1 MALTDTAI
9 RNLKPQQTPLKKSDG
24 GGLYLLIM
32 PEGSKLWRLA
42 YRFAGKQKTIA
53 LGPYPTVTLAMARA
67 AKVESKRLHA
77 QGVDPSEKRKA
88 DKRAAAAARTFGEVA
103 DEWFDTKREPEAKS
117 EATLKR
123 DRWLKGEWKSEIG
136 HRPIGEIEPPELLRA
151 LKKVQAR
158 EHYET
163 ASRMRTLASQV
174 FRFGIA
180 SGYCQRDMAADL
192 KEALTSPRS
201 KPRPG
206 LTEPAAVGKLCRAI
220 EDYVGKGALVRL
232 ALRLLS
238 LTLLR
243 PGEVAK
249 AEWSEIDFDN
259 RVWTIPAAKMKM
271 RRDHQVPLSPQAL
284 NVLVAVKAINGNR
297 RHVFATYED
306 KPLSG
311 NTFNTALR
319 IMGYDAQNQHCAHGF
334 RATAST
340 LLNEERGADGKPAWH
355 PDIIELQLAHVDG
368 DNIRATYNRA
378 QYWPDRVRLMQHW
391 AERLDHLRDG
401 ARVVTLSRPATG

>member
-1 MALTDTAI
+1 VALTDTAI
-9 RNLKPQQTPLKKSDG
+9 RNLKPQQKPYKKSDG
-24 GGLYLLIM
+24 GGLQLHVM

-42 YRFAGKQKTIA
+42 YRFTGKQKTIS
-53 LGPYPTVTLAMARA
+53 LGSYPVVTLAMARDGRDEA
-67 AKVESKRLHA
+67 RRLLA
-77 QGVDPSEKRKA
+77 QGVDPSEQRKA

-151 LKKVQAR
+151 LKKVEAR
-158 EHYET
+158 KHYET
-163 ASRMRTLASQV
+163 GARMRTLASQV

-192 KEALTSPRS
+192 KDALTSPRS

-206 LTEPAAVGKLCRAI
+206 LTDPAAVGKLCREI
-220 EDYVGKGALVRL
+220 DGYVGKGPLVRS

-238 LTLLR
+238 LTLVR
-243 PGEVAK
+243 PGEVAR
-249 AEWSEIDFDN
+249 AEWSEIDLASL
-259 RVWTIPAAKMKM
+259 VWTIPAAKMKM
-271 RRDHQVPLSPQAL
+271 RRDHQVPLSQQARD
-284 NVLVAVKAINGNR
+284 VFAAVKEVNGKR
-297 RHVFATYED
+297 RYVFATYED

-319 IMGYDAQNQHCAHGF
+319 IMGYDTQKEHCAHGF
-334 RATAST
+334 RTTAST
-340 LLNEERGADGKPAWH
+340 LLNEERGPDGKPVWH
-355 PDIIELQLAHVDG
+355 PDVVELQLAHVDA
-368 DNIRATYNRA
+368 NNTRAIYNRA

-391 AERLDHLRDG
+391 ADRLDELRDG
-401 ARVVTLSRPATG
+401 GQVVTLSRRTAG

>member
-67 AKVESKRLHA
+67 AKVELKRLHA

-174 FRFGIA
+174 FR
-180 SGYCQRDMAADL
+180 
-192 KEALTSPRS
+192 
-201 KPRPG
+201 PG
-206 LTEPAAVGKLCRAI
+206 
-220 EDYVGKGALVRL
+220 
-232 ALRLLS
+232 S
-238 LTLLR
+238 
-243 PGEVAK
+243 
-249 AEWSEIDFDN
+249 
-259 RVWTIPAAKMKM
+259 
-271 RRDHQVPLSPQAL
+271 
-284 NVLVAVKAINGNR
+284 
-297 RHVFATYED
+297 
-306 KPLSG
+306 
-311 NTFNTALR
+311 
-319 IMGYDAQNQHCAHGF
+319 
-334 RATAST
+334 
-340 LLNEERGADGKPAWH
+340 
-355 PDIIELQLAHVDG
+355 
-368 DNIRATYNRA
+368 
-378 QYWPDRVRLMQHW
+378 
-391 AERLDHLRDG
+391 
-401 ARVVTLSRPATG
+401 